1 MSGGRLILDRRNMR
15 YTREGFIIFDRI
27 FMFFMYLLSK
37 KSFPIIL

>member
-1 MSGGRLILDRRNMR
+1 MIEGRLILDRRNMR
-15 YTREGFIIFDRI
+15 YMKEGFIVFNRI